1 MKLTKGMKIK
11 MTKTN
16 NNEMFKDTCSNSEL
30 VYVVER
36 VNAKTYSLKCVDGYM
51 KNTGCTIRKDFA
63 EESKDVYG
71 TITRWE
77 VV

>member
-1 MKLTKGMKIK
+1 MTLTKGMKIK

-16 NNEMFKDTCSNSEL
+16 TNKQFENTCANSEL

-36 VNAKTYSLKCVDGYM
+36 VNAKTYSLKCVEGYM
-51 KNTGCTIRKDFA
+51 KNTGCKLVKDFK
-63 EESKDVYG
+63 ELSRDVYG

-77 VV
+77 VI

>member
-1 MKLTKGMKIK
+1 MKLAKGMKIK

-16 NNEMFKDTCSNSEL
+16 CNEMFKDTCSNSEL

>member
-16 NNEMFKDTCSNSEL
+16 NNEMFKNTCANSEL

-36 VNAKTYSLKCVDGYM
+36 VNPKTYSLRCIEGYM
-51 KNTGCTIRKDFA
+51 KNTSCCIRKDFA
-63 EESKDVYG
+63 EESRDVYG